1 MKSSKWSAFLLIL
14 LGFAIGVLVFFFVLE
29 VQINKTL
36 GELNKNDWMKGH
48 WECEEEITTDK
59 KIGCDMF
66 CGVVYNHTEFNP
78 PKPQYSVYAC
88 NDCLLID
95 CYRMFTDYNGQ
106 WVNNFLYNC
115 TFGWHYETICSG
127 RRIWVENE

>member
-1 MKSSKWSAFLLIL
+1 MKKNNIKIFWIGL
-14 LGFAIGVLVFFFVLE
+14 LGFALGSLVMFFLLE
-29 VQINKTL
+29 TQINTTL
-36 GELNKNDWMKGH
+36 KNIKLEDVRNGH

-78 PKPQYSVYAC
+78 PEPQYSVYAC
-88 NDCLLID
+88 NECPLID
-95 CYRMFTDYNGQ
+95 CYRMFADYNGQ